1 MRDLSRFGVTLVLS
15 VALTPLLG
23 VGVGFLLVAVG
34 RIVR

>member
-15 VALTPLLG
+15 VALSPLLG
-23 VGVGFLLVAVG
+23 VCTGLLLVMVE